1 MFLLGD
7 LFPIFAQTFSMLY
20 AVSEQIN
27 DLNEYQ
33 TSKDANLES
42 EDIFLS
48 RSLVLK
54 SESSGSEGEEDQYFN
69 LESTQMV

>member
-1 MFLLGD
+1 
-7 LFPIFAQTFSMLY
+7 MLY